1 MSRTPSAR
9 KASSLCHTRAI
20 QTDRQHRLTSAP
32 LAESVETL
40 LQEMVHPAIFSQVA
54 AYRAAG
60 LRERILS
67 LPVMTAFVLGLI
79 WRQLGSGSEAV
90 RVLKRAGLLWSAP
103 VSVSQQAVSDRLPC
117 LPPSLFAGILQEVLP
132 PLARRAAARQRP
144 LPRGL
149 RRVPPQFPHLLALDG
164 STLDALL
171 HKTGLLRETS
181 GSVLAGRM
189 AAWLD
194 RVTRLPR
201 QVWFA
206 AEPTAN
212 ALRFWA
218 AAVASLPPHR
228 VLVID
233 GGFRNYQHFDAVT
246 EQEQALMTPL
256 ASNRVVHLE
265 AVLTQ
270 RPGLQDALITRGQGK
285 TQCRHRMRLI
295 TWTDGAVTYRYLTT
309 VRDPHRLAAVEVMAV
324 YAQRWRIEDTYLLVK
339 RLLPVGLGVFS
350 RRVLPWDAASGVGH
364 LAAVCRAGRRG
375 RCRSGSL
382 TSPAG
387 GHLPGTGLSRVVPFH
402 PSTRTWGS
410 RRSHCV
416 SGHPTRSRDCQAAS
430 QRAADRV

>member
-9 KASSLCHTRAI
+9 KASSLRHTRAI

-117 LPPSLFAGILQEVLP
+117 LPPSLFAGIVQEVLP

-246 EQEQALMTPL
+246 
-256 ASNRVVHLE
+256 
-265 AVLTQ
+265 
-270 RPGLQDALITRGQGK
+270 
-285 TQCRHRMRLI
+285 
-295 TWTDGAVTYRYLTT
+295 YRYLTT

-324 YAQRWRIEDTYLLVK
+324 YAQRWRIEDAYLLVK

-364 LAAVCRAGRRG
+364 LAAVCRAGRGG